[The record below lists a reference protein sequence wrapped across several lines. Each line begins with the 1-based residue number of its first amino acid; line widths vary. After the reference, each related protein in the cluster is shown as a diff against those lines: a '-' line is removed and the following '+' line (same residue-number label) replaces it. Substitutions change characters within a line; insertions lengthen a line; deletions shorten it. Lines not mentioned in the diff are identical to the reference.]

1 MNREKLELQL
11 AELKAYGDRKLAEL
25 EREMNE
31 RLDESTLV
39 IDAQN
44 AEFKK
49 KALPHLERITGIHT
63 TVPES
68 NDVLKMVKQLNADAI
83 LTAAK
88 KMDRKN

>member
-1 MNREKLELQL
+1 MNKEKLEQKL

-39 IDAQN
+39 INAQN

-49 KALPHLERITGIHT
+49 KALPHLERITGLRT

-68 NDVLKMVKQLNADAI
+68 IDVLKKVKQLNADAI
-83 LTAAK
+83 LTAVK